1 MFRRTDCHF
10 SLDPAVMEARSR
22 SRDMPPTLF
31 FSTDCHFS
39 LDPAVM
45 EARPSH
51 PASETAIQPQR
62 LRSSRSTRR
71 WRQELICSST
81 AGDSAPRV
89 GSRANRAQRV
99 CVRVGPSSM
108 LGGV

>member
-10 SLDPAVMEARSR
+10 SLA
-22 SRDMPPTLF
+22 
-31 FSTDCHFS
+31 
-39 LDPAVM
+39 PAVM

-71 WRQELICSST
+71 WRQGLISSSIDQAGGTPLHSATPRELSCELY
-81 AGDSAPRV
+81 A
-89 GSRANRAQRV
+89 V
-99 CVRVGPSSM
+99 CPAVRTRCYGR
-108 LGGV
+108 